1 MKPKYLL
8 FAAMLVLA
16 MVSPSLAT
24 TVLTPPPG
32 AILDLNGLSSG
43 KGTVEPYTVDF
54 TATAASTSMTFLF
67 RDDNGQ
73 LLFTNPSVVDT
84 TASNGNLLLN
94 SSFAENTYTGGICKG
109 PYVDWT
115 YASSGAPNTPGYFK
129 GSVTKGYEWLDGA
142 ANQGYDTLSQTI
154 ATTVGDTYQVTF
166 SLAENSSYATFNEGG
181 TSYQRDA
188 LVYAASATPIPGT
201 VWLFGPGVVGLIGLK
216 RKYLG

>member
-94 SSFAENTYTGGICKG
+94 SSFTGGTYT
-109 PYVDWT
+109 
-115 YASSGAPNTPGYFK
+115 S
-129 GSVTKGYEWLDGA
+129 
-142 ANQGYDTLSQTI
+142 
-154 ATTVGDTYQVTF
+154 
-166 SLAENSSYATFNEGG
+166 GG
-181 TSYQRDA
+181 TAPGRRSTGSMPVRRSRHSWICQRACHEGLRMVGRCGKSRLRHPKPDYCNNGWGH
-188 LVYAASATPIPGT
+188 LPGN
-201 VWLFGPGVVGLIGLK
+201 VLAGGEQFVCHL
-216 RKYLG
+216 